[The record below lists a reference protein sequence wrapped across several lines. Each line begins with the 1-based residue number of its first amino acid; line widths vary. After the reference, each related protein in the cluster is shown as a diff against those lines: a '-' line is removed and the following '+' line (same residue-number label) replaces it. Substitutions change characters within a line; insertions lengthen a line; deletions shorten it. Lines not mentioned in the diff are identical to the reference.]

1 MIQEHQ
7 IVLDVHNELV
17 TNLAS
22 LLTQT
27 SPSTTAH
34 PYNLHTPTWYY
45 IHKHHTLLSMTSQT
59 INNQKNLCSLLSL
72 GLKFIPMPICTS
84 PWNHIKQTPIACL

>member
-1 MIQEHQ
+1 MSQEHQ

-34 PYNLHTPTWYY
+34 PYNLHKPLHGTTFINVTP
-45 IHKHHTLLSMTSQT
+45 
-59 INNQKNLCSLLSL
+59 C
-72 GLKFIPMPICTS
+72 FP
-84 PWNHIKQTPIACL
+84 